1 MQDLTQMVQTPVRPL
16 PKLNTGH
23 CIVRLADPSE
33 APAVVKYLSAN
44 KDHLANAGPV
54 WPDDYLTESYWVNQ
68 LNKNIEDFHAETA
81 VRFFIFER
89 SSPDTVIGAANINN
103 IVKGAFYSGALGYGI
118 AKDKEGKKIM
128 KEALQSVI
136 TYGFSAFN
144 LHRIMANYQPTNDRS
159 GQLLRSLGFSVEG
172 YARDYLI
179 INGKW
184 CDHILTSIINPNWV
198 KP

>member
-1 MQDLTQMVQTPVRPL
+1 M
-16 PKLNTGH
+16 
-23 CIVRLADPSE
+23 
-33 APAVVKYLSAN
+33 
-44 KDHLANAGPV
+44 
-54 WPDDYLTESYWVNQ
+54 
-68 LNKNIEDFHAETA
+68 
-81 VRFFIFER
+81 FER

-103 IVKGAFYSGALGYGI
+103 IVKGAYYYDALCSGI
-118 AKDKEGKKIM
+118 AKDKEYKKIM

-144 LHRIMANYQPTNDRS
+144 LHRIMANYQPVNDRS